1 MQAILSHRKKLI
13 ELRHKIFTAF
23 TLQIY
28 VFEETLVGCKERSSI
43 AIERL
48 VCCSNR
54 SNFFCTPHAIFDSRV
69 IFTVRFLCLRL
80 KIEIFSDE
88 KDTQHANKITKQ
100 FVVFCL

>member
-69 IFTVRFLCLRL
+69 
-80 KIEIFSDE
+80 
-88 KDTQHANKITKQ
+88 
-100 FVVFCL
+100 